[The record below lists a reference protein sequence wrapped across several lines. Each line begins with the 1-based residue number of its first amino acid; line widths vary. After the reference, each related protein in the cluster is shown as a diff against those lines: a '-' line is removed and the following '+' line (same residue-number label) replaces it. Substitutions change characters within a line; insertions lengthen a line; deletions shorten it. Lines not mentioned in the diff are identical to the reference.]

1 MNVCLIEEPFD
12 RYMRVHFSLGLICN
26 LQAVDLIR
34 DVISGTQ
41 FGVCGGGTLMFVD
54 FCVCFE
60 TVMQIALTCCTIFP
74 PNCLFACT
82 DGDDVFCSSRWC
94 FLGIAVISCQVAWRE
109 PEWKTWDASAV
120 NFCSV
125 GPLEERC

>member
-60 TVMQIALTCCTIFP
+60 TVMQIALTYLLYHLP
-74 PNCLFACT
+74 SKLLVCL
-82 DGDDVFCSSRWC
+82 
-94 FLGIAVISCQVAWRE
+94 
-109 PEWKTWDASAV
+109 P
-120 NFCSV
+120 
-125 GPLEERC
+125 